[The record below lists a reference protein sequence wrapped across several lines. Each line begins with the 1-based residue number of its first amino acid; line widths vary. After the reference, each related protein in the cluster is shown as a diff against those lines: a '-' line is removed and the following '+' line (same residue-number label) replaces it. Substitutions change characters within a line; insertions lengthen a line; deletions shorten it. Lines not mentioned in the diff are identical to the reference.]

1 MKMRSLR
8 MLLDFL
14 PPKLRLRMPTLLLQ
28 LSVSLRMLLGF
39 LAHDR
44 DEVAIWAEFRSASG
58 DAHDAIH
65 VADEL
70 GKQQK
75 VGVIMTGHL
84 RLKWLKEDNNDRHA
98 TSRS

>member
-44 DEVAIWAEFRSASG
+44 DEVAI
-58 DAHDAIH
+58 
-65 VADEL
+65 L
-70 GKQQK
+70 G
-75 VGVIMTGHL
+75 
-84 RLKWLKEDNNDRHA
+84 
-98 TSRS
+98 

>member
-58 DAHDAIH
+58 DAQDAVH

-70 GKQQK
+70 EDLCASYHLPRRNSKQ
-75 VGVIMTGHL
+75 
-84 RLKWLKEDNNDRHA
+84 A
-98 TSRS
+98 A

>member
-58 DAHDAIH
+58 DAIDSE
-65 VADEL
+65 ADEL
-70 GKQQK
+70 EDLCASYHLPRRNSKQ
-75 VGVIMTGHL
+75 
-84 RLKWLKEDNNDRHA
+84 A
-98 TSRS
+98 A

>member
-44 DEVAIWAEFRSASG
+44 DEVAIWAELRSASG
-58 DAHDAIH
+58 DAIDSE
-65 VADEL
+65 ADEL
-70 GKQQK
+70 EDLCASYHLPRRNSKQ
-75 VGVIMTGHL
+75 
-84 RLKWLKEDNNDRHA
+84 A
-98 TSRS
+98 A